1 MGIYSP
7 GSTVACPH
15 CQVTVKL
22 IGDRLRGILLT
33 PHHIL
38 GEAAASK
45 AGYRM
50 DSSVCP
56 SCRQVI
62 IAIESVS
69 FDEDSNTYQPL
80 WERLVAPPAA
90 ERYVPPETPR
100 QIANDYREAAQVLA
114 VSAKASAAL
123 SRRCLQ
129 AVLRD
134 QGFTRQA
141 TLLEQIDAAL
151 PDLPSHIAE
160 QVDAVRA
167 IGNFA
172 AHPTKN
178 ARSGEIVEV
187 EPGEAEWNLD
197 VLDLLF
203 DFYYVSPARAKAKR
217 EALNAKLSS
226 AGKRRIR

>member
-1 MGIYSP
+1 MGTYAS
-7 GSTVACPH
+7 GATVACPH

-45 AGYRM
+45 EGYRL

-62 IAIESVS
+62 VAMERVIFE
-69 FDEDSNTYQPL
+69 EEQNTYQVV

-100 QIANDYREAAQVLA
+100 HIANDYREAAQVLPA
-114 VSAKASAAL
+114 SAKASAAL

-134 QGFTRQA
+134 QGFTRQT
-141 TLLEQIDAAL
+141 TLSEQIDAAL
-151 PDLPSHIAE
+151 PDLPTHIAE
-160 QVDAVRA
+160 QVDAIRA

-172 AHPTKN
+172 AHPIKN
-178 ARSGEIVEV
+178 AHSGEIVEV

-217 EALNAKLSS
+217 DALNAKLTS
-226 AGKRRIR
+226 AGKKRMR